1 MSVSVGLAQA
11 RLLGGARRQEL
22 VACLPPLRESLENE
36 RAFRVEQLAR
46 LADIERASAAIRAT
60 PAQPVVWVRRLLG
73 RPVLG
78 PEQQHLGHVR
88 DVVARQLPDG
98 VSMVVTGLIADAGG
112 HRWFAPAA
120 TVRDLQTRRVVLRVF
135 SIRPGGC
142 RLATDHLL
150 GRDVLGRPVMAAP
163 DGPPSRISDIALRRT
178 PAGWTG
184 WAVDTRTTVQRLL
197 GSPRRLIE

>member
-1 MSVSVGLAQA
+1 MSVSVGLEQA
-11 RLLGGARRQEL
+11 RLLGGARR
-22 VACLPPLRESLENE
+22 R
-36 RAFRVEQLAR
+36 
-46 LADIERASAAIRAT
+46 
-60 PAQPVVWVRRLLG
+60 PAQPVVSVRRLLG

-98 VSMVVTGLIADAGG
+98 VSTVVTGLIADAGG

-135 SIRPGGC
+135 SIRPAGC
-142 RLATDHLL
+142 RLSTEQLL
-150 GRDVLGRPVMAAP
+150 ARDVLGRLVMAAP

-178 PAGWTG
+178 PAGWTV
-184 WAVDTRTTVQRLL
+184 WAVDTRTSVQRLL
-197 GSPRRLIE
+197 GSPRRLIEWDVLAMRRLATPPRSTDDT